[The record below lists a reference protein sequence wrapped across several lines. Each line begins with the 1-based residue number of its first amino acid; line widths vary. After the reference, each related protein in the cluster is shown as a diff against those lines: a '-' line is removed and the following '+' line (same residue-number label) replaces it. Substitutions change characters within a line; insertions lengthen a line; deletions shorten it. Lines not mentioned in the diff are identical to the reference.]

1 MVPGSVPRELGPT
14 KCLSGVGTDVQQA
27 EIENDTHLVEGDEMA
42 LYVALLYYD
51 RDQYW
56 NEPPETEL
64 TSEYTALRAGRPKRE
79 SCAAVRSCTR

>member
-1 MVPGSVPRELGPT
+1 
-14 KCLSGVGTDVQQA
+14 
-27 EIENDTHLVEGDEMA
+27 MA

-64 TSEYTALRAGRPKRE
+64 SPEYTAFAAPGDRRGRHAR
-79 SCAAVRSCTR
+79 R